1 MSLFGNYKPK
11 GLYITILKINST
23 MRIKM
28 YKQFRTYYVR
38 CRVCGE
44 GKPKTDFE
52 GSWRVCSEC
61 RKKAK
66 ANKKQYK
73 AITN

>member
-1 MSLFGNYKPK
+1 VTTTPK
-11 GLYITILKINST
+11 DLYIMILKQITT

-44 GKPKTDFE
+44 GKPKDDFE
-52 GSWRVCSEC
+52 GSWRVCEEC
-61 RKKAK
+61 KKKSSAL
-66 ANKKQYK
+66 KK
-73 AITN
+73 